1 MALSVIGV
9 LAVGSAK
16 AVNQPKQ
23 MFGVATGVVIM
34 VIVSLIDYIWIA
46 DFYWLIYLFSV
57 AILGAVLL
65 FGDNVNGATRWIDL
79 GFTTF
84 QPSELAKIL
93 LIIFFSKFIT
103 ENKDDINDAVTLV
116 KYAVLCGIPLVLIVV
131 EPNLS
136 TTICTTLVLCLLI
149 YVGGLSY
156 RFIGTV
162 LLILIPTAVIFLSIV
177 VQPSQVILKDY
188 QQARILA
195 FLEPEKYASDEGYQ
209 QKNSVMAIGSGQLTG
224 KGLNNNTTT
233 SVKNGNFILEPQTDF
248 IFAIIGEEL
257 GFTGSCI
264 VIALLLLTV
273 IQCICCGIGG
283 WIGIQSFINIGV
295 ATQLL
300 PNTGVPLPFVS
311 YGLTS
316 LLSLYI
322 GIGLVLNVG
331 LQPKKYQ

>member
-1 MALSVIGV
+1 MRLPLPKFTKPYHIRDYKFNLVILVMALSVIGV

-116 KYAVLCGIPLVLIVV
+116 KYAVLCNSYTDGCYLPEHCRTAQSGHIERLSAGSYSCFSGTGKICKRRR
-131 EPNLS
+131 LS
-136 TTICTTLVLCLLI
+136 TEEFC
-149 YVGGLSY
+149 YGD
-156 RFIGTV
+156 RFR
-162 LLILIPTAVIFLSIV
+162 AA
-177 VQPSQVILKDY
+177 D
-188 QQARILA
+188 R
-195 FLEPEKYASDEGYQ
+195 ERPE
-209 QKNSVMAIGSGQLTG
+209 
-224 KGLNNNTTT
+224 
-233 SVKNGNFILEPQTDF
+233 
-248 IFAIIGEEL
+248 
-257 GFTGSCI
+257 
-264 VIALLLLTV
+264 
-273 IQCICCGIGG
+273 
-283 WIGIQSFINIGV
+283 
-295 ATQLL
+295 
-300 PNTGVPLPFVS
+300 
-311 YGLTS
+311 
-316 LLSLYI
+316 
-322 GIGLVLNVG
+322 
-331 LQPKKYQ
+331 